1 MVVNKKKGKAIET
14 LTQTWCSR
22 CHSLPKAYNLGYGTR
37 KLVGNGSFELGLYYH
52 VENNM
57 GQPPFGECF
66 AYKEEQVQLEN
77 TSQGRIYEFGPE
89 PITDSQLQ
97 AKVDD
102 ISHGHGFAL
111 QSDNKTTSGEHKH
124 NKRSVGIKLR
134 RKNKRME
141 SLSFCDSIREEL

>member
-1 MVVNKKKGKAIET
+1 MEK
-14 LTQTWCSR
+14 
-22 CHSLPKAYNLGYGTR
+22 
-37 KLVGNGSFELGLYYH
+37 GSFELGLNYH
-52 VENNM
+52 VENNV
-57 GQPPFGECF
+57 GQPLFGECS
-66 AYKEEQVQLEN
+66 AYREEQVHLEN

>member
-1 MVVNKKKGKAIET
+1 MEK
-14 LTQTWCSR
+14 
-22 CHSLPKAYNLGYGTR
+22 
-37 KLVGNGSFELGLYYH
+37 GSFELGLNYH
-52 VENNM
+52 VENNV
-57 GQPPFGECF
+57 GQPLFGECS
-66 AYKEEQVQLEN
+66 AYREEQVHLEN

-141 SLSFCDSIREEL
+141 SLSFCDSIREELQDNKKNLLWWKKKK